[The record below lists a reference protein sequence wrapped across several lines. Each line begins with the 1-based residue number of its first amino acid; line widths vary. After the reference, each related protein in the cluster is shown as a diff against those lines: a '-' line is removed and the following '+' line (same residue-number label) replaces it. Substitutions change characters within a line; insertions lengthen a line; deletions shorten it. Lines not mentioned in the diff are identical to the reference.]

1 MLKSTALAV
10 AKGRSSVT
18 HSKLIKSLDYNQQS
32 GEFHWKLSPT
42 TSVKVGS
49 LAGNY
54 GSGKYKYNRI
64 SIGGKSYLAHR
75 LAWFYVYK
83 FWPDDEIDHKDRNPH
98 NNAIANLREASR
110 VENEQNSGMRSHNTS
125 GFTGVAWDKSKK
137 RWQAGITVNGRFK
150 FLGRFG
156 DKNRAIKARL
166 AAEKRYCGE
175 FSPNHRIG
183 FVATALL
190 LMLCLFV
197 SWSPAHARNAK
208 PALHPD
214 CGRLWPCTAPYT
226 STPDQVL
233 TARGRYVASQVGF
246 GGPVV
251 RRAVRAPKARQGA
264 SYRVPSQSV
273 SYAVGQPA
281 RFIPGR
287 LICAVNV
294 NAALAERGIR
304 GTGSALAM
312 SFRRWGRSAG
322 GPVPGAVILSARRGG
337 GHVAIVSRVEGGI
350 VYAWNAS
357 GRQRGWRE
365 IPYRKRVID
374 YRVPG

>member
-1 MLKSTALAV
+1 MGLRFARGGQSVAVPSIQHTLIQRIRKYRVITKCYNRKESITYMAIRIFLAV
-10 AKGRSSVT
+10 LALVT
-18 HSKLIKSLDYNQQS
+18 
-32 GEFHWKLSPT
+32 
-42 TSVKVGS
+42 
-49 LAGNY
+49 LASNAEARQRKTG
-54 GSGKYKYNRI
+54 
-64 SIGGKSYLAHR
+64 L
-75 LAWFYVYK
+75 
-83 FWPDDEIDHKDRNPH
+83 HKDCN
-98 NNAIANLREASR
+98 
-110 VENEQNSGMRSHNTS
+110 V
-125 GFTGVAWDKSKK
+125 
-137 RWQAGITVNGRFK
+137 
-150 FLGRFG
+150 
-156 DKNRAIKARL
+156 
-166 AAEKRYCGE
+166 
-175 FSPNHRIG
+175 
-183 FVATALL
+183 
-190 LMLCLFV
+190 LF
-197 SWSPAHARNAK
+197 
-208 PALHPD
+208 
-214 CGRLWPCTAPYT
+214 PCTTPYA
-226 STPDQVL
+226 STRDQAL
-233 TARGRYVASQVGF
+233 TARGRYVARQVGF

-251 RRAVRAPKARQGA
+251 RRAVRAPKARQEA